1 MITIT
6 FIFIAAAV
14 GYFYITSVNSGSNR
28 EFDNAKSH
36 LSEIL
41 DRLFVAAP
49 FQNIMGD
56 EKECQLSVRFTV
68 NEYYELTNLKISGE
82 NEELVKFAH
91 MKLPGEISKYV
102 DDIVPSKYN
111 VKLRFVLK

>member
-1 MITIT
+1 MTT
-6 FIFIAAAV
+6 LIFILVAV
-14 GYFYITSVNSGSNR
+14 AIGYFCITSINSGSNR
-28 EFDNAKSH
+28 ELDHAKLQ
-36 LSEIL
+36 LSGIL
-41 DRLFVAAP
+41 DNFFISTPLS
-49 FQNIMGD
+49 NLMGD

-82 NEELVKFAH
+82 NEELVKYAN
-91 MKLPGEISKYV
+91 MKLPEEISKNV